1 MSATTRRKRLM
12 PWVIGLGLI
21 LVALAYALWQV
32 LAGHCG
38 ATPPA
43 VLVIALLVMPA
54 VYLGLM
60 YLTLTS
66 QE

>member
-1 MSATTRRKRLM
+1 MSGTAKRNRLM
-12 PWVIGLGLI
+12 PWMIGLVLI
-21 LVALAYALWQV
+21 LAALAYAGWEV
-32 LAGHCG
+32 VAGGCG

-43 VLVIALLVMPA
+43 TLVIALLVMPA

>member
-1 MSATTRRKRLM
+1 MSGTPKRNRLT
-12 PWVIGLGLI
+12 PWMIGLV
-21 LVALAYALWQV
+21 LVLTALAYALWQV
-32 LAGHCG
+32 LSGGCG

-43 VLVIALLVMPA
+43 VLIIALLVMPA